1 MAELPLA
8 DLVKPLKEVLQRA
21 KLPGFAAQAAET
33 RLLAH
38 KLLRRTTA
46 AMVGELAV
54 SSPLP
59 SCVLGLRVLRAAN
72 AAGQFTLTE
81 LGESVQVMFSV
92 IDCLLQLGAPSSSK
106 DPVESDD
113 EVTAGVDGRAD
124 GAADKRPR
132 WLTVE
137 SLRQVLRVALNAI
150 AAAVSLVAA
159 EMSAPTAVAV
169 ERKSWGVAGGGTKD
183 GSTDFVC
190 LSSQAVEG
198 LGEWVWRELRRRW
211 TALIGAARY
220 DADAAD
226 ALART
231 AAACVRHEPQL
242 SAQLLHSSGGAAS
255 HHADGLYYGPSPLC
269 DLLGAA
275 LASMQMLVELTK
287 VRLRQQLKCTN
298 LVCSSSGCNWQG

>member
-1 MAELPLA
+1 MECLA
-8 DLVKPLKEVLQRA
+8 ALERA
-21 KLPGFAAQAAET
+21 A
-33 RLLAH
+33 RLLSVLTCGRGVFEKVVGGVNSRKPRGTFTSASGGSGSRRGSSACASRLRPAR
-38 KLLRRTTA
+38 KLDGLH
-46 AMVGELAV
+46 VLLARAR
-54 SSPLP
+54 
-59 SCVLGLRVLRAAN
+59 CVAVTGLLH
-72 AAGQFTLTE
+72 
-81 LGESVQVMFSV
+81 
-92 IDCLLQLGAPSSSK
+92 LGAPSSSK